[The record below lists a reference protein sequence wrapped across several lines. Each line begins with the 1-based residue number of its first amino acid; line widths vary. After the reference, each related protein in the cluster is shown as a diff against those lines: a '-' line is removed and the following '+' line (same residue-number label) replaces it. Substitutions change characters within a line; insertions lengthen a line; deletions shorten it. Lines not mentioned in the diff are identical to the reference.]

1 MKTPQQR
8 LTIDDIA
15 RLAGVSSATVS
26 RVLSGSQVV
35 SPATRRRVEAVVS
48 RFGYQ
53 PNRLAR
59 NLRNGHSDVIGVIV
73 SDIEN
78 PHFATMVRAMEDA
91 VYQRGKRLVL
101 CNTSEDAAKQAS
113 YLGVM
118 AVERVLGVMLSPSD
132 PDDPEVGRLIDLGI
146 PIVAF
151 DRAVADPR
159 ADSVTAGNWSAAQ
172 VATEVLFDGG
182 HRRIGFVAGRSGVQT
197 GDDRLAGYL
206 EAIATVGLVPAVAWG
221 DFSLEGGRAATEAL
235 LATVPRPTALV
246 IGNNQMTLGAM
257 ELLRRSGLRV
267 PEDMAIVAFDDP
279 PWASLV
285 DPPLTV
291 LSQQLR
297 PMARA
302 AVELLFQRIA
312 DPLPPPT
319 HLRFDFEL
327 RVRRSSG
334 PASPREQPVGEGA
347 GFRPE
352 REGVAPAP
360 PGAPPVP
367 PTR

>member
-1 MKTPQQR
+1 
-8 LTIDDIA
+8 
-15 RLAGVSSATVS
+15 
-26 RVLSGSQVV
+26 
-35 SPATRRRVEAVVS
+35 
-48 RFGYQ
+48 
-53 PNRLAR
+53 
-59 NLRNGHSDVIGVIV
+59 
-73 SDIEN
+73 
-78 PHFATMVRAMEDA
+78 
-91 VYQRGKRLVL
+91 
-101 CNTSEDAAKQAS
+101 
-113 YLGVM
+113 
-118 AVERVLGVMLSPSD
+118 
-132 PDDPEVGRLIDLGI
+132 
-146 PIVAF
+146 
-151 DRAVADPR
+151 
-159 ADSVTAGNWSAAQ
+159 
-172 VATEVLFDGG
+172 
-182 HRRIGFVAGRSGVQT
+182 
-197 GDDRLAGYL
+197 
-206 EAIATVGLVPAVAWG
+206 VPAVAWG

-246 IGNNQMTLGAM
+246 IGNNQMTLVAM